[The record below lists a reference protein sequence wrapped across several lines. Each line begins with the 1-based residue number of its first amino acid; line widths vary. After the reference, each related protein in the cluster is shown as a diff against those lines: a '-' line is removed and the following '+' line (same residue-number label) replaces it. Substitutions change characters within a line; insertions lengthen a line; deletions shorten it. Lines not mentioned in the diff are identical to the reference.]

1 MSETGG
7 IDRLKSIPVTAELHE
22 YMLDRGSPPDE
33 ILRDLIDATYALGGA
48 GRMQID
54 PAQGPLLTLLTRLVG
69 AEFAVEVGTF
79 TGYSA
84 ICIARGLAPGGRLLC
99 CDVNPQWTAIA
110 REHWERAGLADRI
123 DLRLAP
129 ALETLRSLPD
139 EPLVDLAFIDADKPG
154 YVAYWDELVP
164 RVRRGGLVVA
174 DNVLWDGDV
183 ADASVH
189 GEAIDAVRAFNDRV
203 AGDDRV
209 EAVILPI
216 ADGLTIAQVR

>member
-1 MSETGG
+1 MEPSPV
-7 IDRLKSIPVTAELHE
+7 DRSKSIPVSPELHD
-22 YMLDRGSPPDE
+22 YMLNRGTPPDAVQRE
-33 ILRDLIDATYALGGA
+33 LIEATYALGGA

-69 AEFAVEVGTF
+69 AQFAVEVGTF

-84 ICIARGLAPGGRLLC
+84 ICIAQGLGPGGRLLC

-110 REHWERAGLADRI
+110 KEYWERAGVADRI

-129 ALETLRSLPD
+129 AVDTLRSLPD
-139 EPLVDLAFIDADKPG
+139 EPHIDLAFIDADKPN

-164 RVRRGGLVVA
+164 RVRPGGLVLA
-174 DNVLWDGDV
+174 DNVLWDGNV
-183 ADASVH
+183 ADPSVT
-189 GEAIDAVRAFNDRV
+189 GEAIDAVRSFNDRV
-203 AGDDRV
+203 ADDDRV
-209 EAVILPI
+209 EAVLLPI